1 MARSGK
7 VSTHGAT
14 VVLGDPEAFLS
25 RRAKGA
31 PFPVVHDRAWV
42 LEEKL
47 AFYITMDDLDCP
59 VEKAF
64 AAAGVIAVRVEQVND
79 IAELDGS
86 WSVIGKLS
94 LDGSCCV
101 VVDPTLLIPTRRWS
115 CFDPSRTMTPTYAPP
130 PATSSVH
137 G

>member
-1 MARSGK
+1 M
-7 VSTHGAT
+7 STHGAT
-14 VVLGDPEAFLS
+14 VVLGDPEAFLL

-31 PFPVVHDRAWV
+31 PFPVIALGV

-79 IAELDGS
+79 IAELDGP
-86 WSVIGKLS
+86 WSVIGMLS

-101 VVDPTLLIPTRRWS
+101 VVDPTLLIPDQALELLRSSPNDDTDL
-115 CFDPSRTMTPTYAPP
+115 CTATG
-130 PATSSVH
+130 TSSVH